1 MPPYTH
7 LTNNN
12 IKLLTLCTTFQAHI
26 TRLYLIKKEPQSA
39 SLMILLKEF
48 SETENYLSLDF
59 NMINSVS

>member
-12 IKLLTLCTTFQAHI
+12 IKLPTLCTTLQAHI
-26 TRLYLIKKEPQSA
+26 TRLYLIKKWPQFI
-39 SLMILLKEF
+39 SLMILLKEL
-48 SETENYLSLDF
+48 SKNENDLSLDF